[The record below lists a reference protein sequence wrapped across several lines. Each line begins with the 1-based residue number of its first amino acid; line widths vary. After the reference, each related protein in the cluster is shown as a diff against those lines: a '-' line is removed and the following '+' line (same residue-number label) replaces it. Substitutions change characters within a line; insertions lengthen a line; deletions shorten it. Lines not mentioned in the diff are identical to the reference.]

1 MKEVVKR
8 TLILV
13 FGSNAGDVK
22 VTINKPKDNLTKQDI
37 INGMDGMIKAKALG
51 EEYLVNSRAEAKFV
65 VQAAESLDL
74 NEA

>member
-13 FGSNAGDVK
+13 FGSSAGDVK
-22 VTINKPKDNLTKQDI
+22 VTINKPKDNLTRQDI
-37 INGMDGMIKAKALG
+37 INGMDGMIHAKALG
-51 EEYLVNSRAEAKFV
+51 EEYLVNCRAEAKFV
-65 VQAAESLDL
+65 IQAAESLDL

>member
-1 MKEVVKR
+1 MKEIVKR

-13 FGSNAGDVK
+13 FDSYAGDVK

-37 INGMDGMIKAKALG
+37 INGMNGMIDAKALG